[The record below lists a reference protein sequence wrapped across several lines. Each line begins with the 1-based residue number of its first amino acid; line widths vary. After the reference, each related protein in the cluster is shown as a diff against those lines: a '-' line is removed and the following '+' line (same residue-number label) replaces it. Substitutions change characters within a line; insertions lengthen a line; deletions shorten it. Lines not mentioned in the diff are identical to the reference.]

1 MRNQETGILCY
12 AGLDKAALWR
22 QAKQY
27 YTQDD
32 GFDRFTAFMP
42 LFPIE
47 LVQNMRYVGRTSF
60 SNLVSRNGFSI
71 DPAEYHRQLYAE
83 MPDLYVGE
91 NRQRLFDYENHF
103 LGRAVVTVDQAWA
116 DRFPQYEP
124 FMGERLHVYMLGGG
138 AQAVAVPESVFPR
151 GCGVLHSAEADM
163 RISAR
168 GEHYAAYV
176 QQRIARGDE
185 YDAQLFGTDYL
196 RENMLDPVLFTQKE
210 MARVMQ
216 DMSLVRSLQEDAPQ
230 ADGHFSEFSRRGE
243 NLPQYVPYHV
253 ACDTFERMPITRGT
267 ARLIQLHYSGDDHI
281 SDLWLSYQDAG
292 EYIDRQNMTLD
303 VRALCQGYQIPPRY
317 APDTLGGRYPDQ
329 VRLVTVRDRS
339 LQPMVANT
347 INNPAYG
354 SGMNPLGMINK
365 LILLEDSAELI
376 RVARLS
382 LESCPLACVNLTL
395 PQADYVRM
403 LEKAALQENKG
414 MLIDTMYRREAVL
427 EQLREGTDAY
437 RRAKEL
443 IDKQLKIHREKI
455 AREDV
460 RGGKAQLSGYDAD
473 IDYLTRLEMSKLPPS
488 EDDNQPPLVFT
499 PDALRMLSIES
510 GCTMRGEIRRYAFEE
525 LSVHVEEE
533 DEPLTEQPQEPAQAP
548 EELPSEET
556 AQEEAADAPAE
567 TESPREEKEEEPE
580 EVPEPAPEESSQE
593 EVEPEQ
599 VQEISAQDKL
609 ALLMKE
615 EKQPRK
621 KEKNLWSRTLPRAEQ
636 LSLFE
641 TVDLAPETPRL
652 TMEKLTPEKQ
662 EDVPSRMAQLLPP
675 VQEEN

>member
-27 YTQDD
+27 YSQDE

-42 LFPIE
+42 LFPME

-124 FMGERLHVYMLGGG
+124 FMGERLHVYMIGGG
-138 AQAVAVPESVFPR
+138 GQAVAVPESVYPR
-151 GCGVLHSAEADM
+151 GCGVLHSAEMDM
-163 RISAR
+163 RIAAR
-168 GEHYAAYV
+168 GDHYAAYV
-176 QQRIARGDE
+176 QQRVGRGED
-185 YDAQLFGTDYL
+185 YDPLVFGREYL
-196 RENMLDPVLFTQKE
+196 REAMLEPVLFTQKE

-243 NLPQYVPYHV
+243 NLPQYAPYHV

-267 ARLIQLHYSGDDHI
+267 ARLMQLHYSGDDHI

-317 APDTLGGRYPDQ
+317 APETLGGRYPDQ

-376 RVARLS
+376 RVDRLS
-382 LESCPLACVNLTL
+382 LENSPLTCVNLTL

-443 IDKQLKIHREKI
+443 LEKQLKMHQEKI
-455 AREDV
+455 AREDL

-473 IDYLTRLEMSKLPPS
+473 IDYLTRQEMSKQPPS
-488 EDDNQPPLVFT
+488 EEDDQPPLVFT

-525 LSVHVEEE
+525 LAVPVQEE
-533 DEPLTEQPQEPAQAP
+533 DEPLAEQPEESAEEP
-548 EELPSEET
+548 EELPPEEP
-556 AQEEAADAPAE
+556 AQEEVLE
-567 TESPREEKEEEPE
+567 VESPGEEKEEMPE
-580 EVPEPAPEESSQE
+580 ETPEESAPEEPSE
-593 EVEPEQ
+593 EESVPEES
-599 VQEISAQDKL
+599 QEISAQDKL
-609 ALLMKE
+609 SLLMKE
-615 EKQPRK
+615 EKHGRK
-621 KEKNLWSRTLPRAEQ
+621 KEKNLWSRALPKMEQ

-641 TVDLAPETPRL
+641 TVDPAPEAPRL
-652 TMEKLTPEKQ
+652 SMKELTPEEAEQ
-662 EDVPSRMAQLLPP
+662 GPSLMSRLLPP
-675 VQEEN
+675 KDEE